1 MRIVGTFALLSFDLG
16 KARKA
21 LDDELNDIMLQAT
34 RAWVRTVVSIVPT
47 WSGASQSSIEP
58 IARLVGV
65 PVFSSPVSGAP
76 DRRDTSKG
84 QADFDISGPKKFF
97 RWNTS
102 VFHFIYNENNN
113 ANLVGFHL
121 RNPGPY
127 HSQRKAR
134 TAFQSVVRQRLS
146 RLRSRITRHIK
157 VTTRTVGAG

>member
-1 MRIVGTFALLSFDLG
+1 MRIVGSFALLSFQIG
-16 KARKA
+16 AARKA
-21 LDDELNDIMLQAT
+21 LNDELNDIMMQAT

-47 WSGASQSSIEP
+47 WSGASQASIQP
-58 IARLVGV
+58 IANLVGV
-65 PVFSSPVSGAP
+65 PVFSTPVAGAP

-84 QADFDISGPKKFF
+84 QAELSLEGPRKFF

-127 HSQRKAR
+127 RSQRRAK
-134 TAFQSVVRQRLS
+134 TAFDTVVKKRLS
-146 RLRSRITRHIK
+146 RMRSRITRHIK
-157 VTTRTVGAG
+157 VTTRTVGSG

>member
-1 MRIVGTFALLSFDLG
+1 MRIIGSFALLSFDLP

-21 LDDELNDIMLQAT
+21 LDDELNEIMREAT

-58 IARLVGV
+58 IAKLVGV

-84 QADFDISGPKKFF
+84 QADLNLQGPRKFF

-127 HSQRKAR
+127 HSQRKAQA
-134 TAFQSVVRQRLS
+134 AFNAVMRKRLS

-157 VTTRTVGAG
+157 VTTRTVGSS